1 MKRQFRP
8 SFWPTAITV
17 PAVLFMLALCLWQ
30 VQRMYWKEDLIAA
43 RQERSEAAP
52 IPLPPMGADISAAE
66 FRRVTL
72 SGRFDHDRE
81 FFLAARSQNGNVGYW
96 VVTPFVL
103 GDGGGA
109 VLVNRG
115 WVPNEKKAPE
125 ARAEGQIAGDVVFDG
140 IVRQPQHQ
148 SWFQPHNEPKNNMW
162 FYLDPAEMA
171 ASSGLPVRQ
180 DLYLDAVKTD
190 LPGGFPLGGQTRI
203 HLPNDHLQYA
213 ITWGSLAVALIAI
226 YFVYSYNGGPGMPE
240 SPPMPKAPPEKGRED
255 S

>member
-1 MKRQFRP
+1 MMKPSFRP
-8 SFWPTAITV
+8 RFWPTVITI
-17 PAVLFMLALCLWQ
+17 PAVLCMLALCVWQ
-30 VQRMYWKEDLIAA
+30 VQRMYWKDALIAE
-43 RQERSEAAP
+43 RQERSAAAE

-72 SGRFDHDRE
+72 NGRFDHDRE
-81 FFLAARSQNGNVGYW
+81 FYLAARSQNGNVGYW
-96 VVTPFVL
+96 VVTPLVL

-125 ARAEGQIAGDVVFDG
+125 TRAEGQLAGDVTFDG
-140 IVRQPQHQ
+140 IVRQPQRQ
-148 SWFQPHNEPKNNMW
+148 SWFQPANEPKNNVW

-190 LPGGFPLGGQTRI
+190 VPGGFPLGGQTRI
-203 HLPNDHLQYA
+203 TLPNDHLQYA
-213 ITWGSLAVALIAI
+213 ITWGSLALALAVI
-226 YFVYSYNGGPGMPE
+226 YFISSYNGGKGTP
-240 SPPMPKAPPEKGRED
+240 APREED
-255 S
+255 RL